1 MMALLFISCNANYQ
15 KVMKG
20 SNADLK
26 LSTAKELY
34 EKGDCIKAIP
44 LFEEVIP
51 IYKGTQSIDDIYYQY
66 ADCHFQQG
74 DYLIAAFHFK
84 NIHDSYPLSPYAE
97 DCLYMNAYC
106 HFMLSPEANLDQT
119 YTEKAID
126 YFQLFINSY
135 PNSAKI
141 GECNNLMEKLR
152 GRLETKDFK
161 GASLYLKTGHYKAAA
176 NAFTNLL
183 RKYPDTEYAEEAAF
197 LVVKAD
203 YLYALNSIPEKQQE
217 RFQAALK
224 AYDDFAYRYKSS
236 KFLKEATG
244 FYESSLA
251 KIEKLKNPN

>member
-1 MMALLFISCNANYQ
+1 MAFLLLVSCNANYQ

-20 SNADLK
+20 SNPDLK

-84 NIHDSYPLSPYAE
+84 NIHDSYPLSPFAE

-106 HFMLSPEANLDQT
+106 HYMLSPEANLDQT

-135 PNSAKI
+135 PNSTKI

-161 GASLYLKTGHYKAAA
+161 SASLYLKTGHFKAAA

-183 RKYPDTEYAEEAAF
+183 RKYPDTEYAEEASF

-203 YLYALNSIPEKQQE
+203 YLYALNSIPEKQAE
-217 RFQAALK
+217 RFELAIK
-224 AYDDFAYRYKSS
+224 AYDDFAYRYKES
-236 KFLKEATG
+236 KFQKEATE
-244 FYESSLA
+244 FYESSLE
-251 KIEKLKNPN
+251 KLEKLKNSN